1 DDLVGGHAGGTLTYT
16 VRFSEQLQ
24 AQTVTA
30 AAITLHGQGHNQD
43 YAPASIN
50 YAANNSTLTVT
61 FAGLPDDHYRLQVAD
76 SLTDLFGLKL
86 DGETTVGGK
95 SVWPIA
101 PDLGH
106 SGDGVPGGNFAVD
119 FTADFPDAMA
129 YPTPLTP
136 VAPLG
141 GLVYQGA
148 PTFSTLS
155 SAGETDRLP
164 RAHTP
169 GQPLTASPPP
179 PPPGRQPTVAVSPG
193 SGPPRAFSGPAATAG
208 LDAIVQTAPIAAD
221 GTYTITV
228 GGAN

>member
-1 DDLVGGHAGGTLTYT
+1 PPTVILSSIQEGDLVGGHAGGTLTYT

-24 AQTVTA
+24 QQTVTA
-30 AAITLHGQGHNQD
+30 AAITLHGQGRNKD
-43 YAPASIN
+43 YAPASIS
-50 YAANNSTLTVT
+50 YAANNSTLTVN
-61 FAGLPDDHYRLQVAD
+61 FSGLPDDHYRLQVAD

-86 DGETTVGGK
+86 DGETTVGGT

-119 FTADFPDAMA
+119 FTADFPDAAA

-155 SAGETDRLP
+155 AAGETDQFTLAVNAGQTLTVLVHP
-164 RAHTP
+164 RDA
-169 GQPLTASPPP
+169 GL
-179 PPPGRQPTVAVSPG
+179 QPTILVPAGPGPSPDLR
-193 SGPPRAFSGPAATAG
+193 P
-208 LDAIVQTAPIAAD
+208 
-221 GTYTITV
+221 
-228 GGAN
+228 